1 MGIHLPPTV
10 ALVLTIGFIVF
21 LFRRDIRERPN
32 ITGALWLPL
41 IWMLLIATRSPIQ
54 WLSLGG
60 FVQGASMEEGNPLD
74 AWVYF
79 ILIAAGFYVL
89 NKRQVSLSE
98 VFRDNGWLMAFLL
111 YCFIAI
117 LWSESPFIGFKRW
130 IKILGH
136 PIMALVLLT
145 EPDPGEAIARFMK
158 RSAYVFVP
166 LSILFIKYYPD
177 WGRAFDAWT
186 GAAVNCGINNN
197 KNELGWMC
205 MILGFF
211 FFWYLLQILRTEKSK
226 ARRNELFLIA
236 AFICMI
242 GWLLSKASSAT
253 SNLSL
258 AIGVLTVALLGLRSV
273 NKRLIGLYIGLAV
286 ILFIIAEL
294 AFGIFGQVAA
304 LSGHE
309 TTVAGRAELWRELL
323 AMHTNPIFGVGFESF
338 WLGDRLKQLWA
349 EHWWHP
355 TEAHNGYL
363 ETYLNLGLV
372 GLFMLAAL
380 IIATCTKACRQVLS
394 DFEWARF
401 RLGFLFAVV
410 AFNWTEASFKGL
422 SPIWFIFYIIAM
434 DYPRPLLAADEQPS
448 EVPIEAEEIEVG
460 YSYDT
465 VSIPSRL
472 P

>member
-1 MGIHLPPTV
+1 
-10 ALVLTIGFIVF
+10 
-21 LFRRDIRERPN
+21 
-32 ITGALWLPL
+32 
-41 IWMLLIATRSPIQ
+41 
-54 WLSLGG
+54 
-60 FVQGASMEEGNPLD
+60 
-74 AWVYF
+74 
-79 ILIAAGFYVL
+79 
-89 NKRQVSLSE
+89 
-98 VFRDNGWLMAFLL
+98 
-111 YCFIAI
+111 
-117 LWSESPFIGFKRW
+117 
-130 IKILGH
+130 
-136 PIMALVLLT
+136 
-145 EPDPGEAIARFMK
+145 
-158 RSAYVFVP
+158 
-166 LSILFIKYYPD
+166 
-177 WGRAFDAWT
+177 
-186 GAAVNCGINNN
+186 
-197 KNELGWMC
+197 
-205 MILGFF
+205 
-211 FFWYLLQILRTEKSK
+211 
-226 ARRNELFLIA
+226 
-236 AFICMI
+236 
-242 GWLLSKASSAT
+242 
-253 SNLSL
+253 
-258 AIGVLTVALLGLRSV
+258 
-273 NKRLIGLYIGLAV
+273 
-286 ILFIIAEL
+286 LFIIAEL

-380 IIATCTKACRQVLS
+380 IIATCSKACRQVLS